1 MRQVRSKT
9 FYVVKNIRNALLGRP
24 AIDHLGIVVRVERL
38 MKDIKD
44 ITKSYPKLFN
54 GLVLFL
60 SLYQIRVK
68 EDAKSYAL
76 STPRRIAIRLLLK
89 VREELFRTKSMDVT
103 ERVMVVVPKANG
115 RFIFAYT

>member
-1 MRQVRSKT
+1 
-9 FYVVKNIRNALLGRP
+9 
-24 AIDHLGIVVRVERL
+24 

-68 EDAKSYAL
+68 EN
-76 STPRRIAIRLLLK
+76 
-89 VREELFRTKSMDVT
+89 
-103 ERVMVVVPKANG
+103 ANHTLYLRQEG
-115 RFIFAYT
+115 LPFDYC